1 MSIIHVNYEVASTS
15 YKIGQILKKLESYTL
30 ISFDVETQSVY
41 SKEERTKAAKLVEQW
56 KKDKVAEAKYSRE
69 EQKLIRQIGKSSG
82 LSYPTLVK
90 VTHFIFGVSED
101 LSYIIISYNQQTE
114 QRIWKWLADY
124 QGHTIVHNSL
134 FDFKIM
140 YQRIGKLPQSY
151 DDTQIMARV
160 QTNDAD
166 EFEGKV
172 GLKELMGSYYDPK
185 WTLLDEDGYDVVD
198 YKNEAFLRY
207 CAIDGAATFK
217 LYQLLT
223 GADDE

>member
-1 MSIIHVNYEVASTS
+1 VWN
-15 YKIGQILKKLESYTL
+15 
-30 ISFDVETQSVY
+30 
-41 SKEERTKAAKLVEQW
+41 
-56 KKDKVAEAKYSRE
+56 
-69 EQKLIRQIGKSSG
+69 
-82 LSYPTLVK
+82 
-90 VTHFIFGVSED
+90 
-101 LSYIIISYNQQTE
+101 
-114 QRIWKWLADY
+114 WLAKY
-124 QGHTIVHNSL
+124 QGHVVVHNAL

-140 YQRIGKLPQSY
+140 HHRVNQLPQSY

-172 GLKELMGSYYDPK
+172 GLKELMGSYYNPK

>member
-1 MSIIHVNYEVASTS
+1 MSTIHVNYEIASTS
-15 YKIGQILKKLESYTL
+15 YTIGKILRKLESIPL
-30 ISFDVETQSVY
+30 LAFDTEAQSVY
-41 SKEERTKAAKLVEQW
+41 TKEERTKAAKLVEQW
-56 KKDKVAEAKYSRE
+56 KKDKAAEAKYSRTD
-69 EQKLIRQIGKSSG
+69 QKLIRQIGKSSG
-82 LSYPTLVK
+82 LSYPALTK

-101 LSYIIISYNQQTE
+101 FSYIIISYNLETE
-114 QRIWKWLADY
+114 LRVWNWLTNY
-124 QGHTIVHNSL
+124 QGHVVVHNAL

-140 YQRIGKLPQSY
+140 YHRINQLSKSY

-223 GADDE
+223 DSK

>member
-15 YKIGQILKKLESYTL
+15 YTIGHVLRKLSGIPL

-56 KKDKVAEAKYSRE
+56 KKDKAAEAEYSRT

-82 LSYPTLVK
+82 LSYPALTK
-90 VTHFIFGVSED
+90 VTHFIFGTAENF
-101 LSYIIISYNQQTE
+101 SYVLISYDMQTE
-114 QRIWKWLADY
+114 MRIWEWLANY
-124 QGHTIVHNSL
+124 PGHTIVHNAL
-134 FDFKIM
+134 FDFKIS
-140 YQRIGKLPQSY
+140 YHRVNKLPQSY

-166 EFEGKV
+166 ELEGKT

-217 LYQLLT
+217 LYNMLT